1 MIYRFAQFEFDTD
14 KQLLT
19 RNGKI
24 ISLNEKPAQLLTLLI
39 ESPNNVFSK
48 DVILDAVWS
57 GRVTSD
63 QVVFQNIS
71 HLRAMFG
78 QDAIKTYV
86 KKGYQWQLPLTVCEP
101 ETLNQGQQ
109 QESPRKQIPEQD
121 MPSSQKSVEVKSVSR
136 PIARPAILITI
147 AGVIFCLFLVFL
159 INLLSSKEVTEPV
172 NSAEPL
178 LTIKHKNE
186 VQALFDTP
194 FTTWRARAKQ
204 DEQRLL
210 AKRLYSIE
218 DAHIL
223 RFHLQGKERGWH
235 GFIFGKD
242 TTSQHEQ
249 VAYLNKLLTETDFF
263 TASSEHVALAQLTL
277 LHSRYPDNV
286 LITRELIEQHY
297 IARNYERALALI
309 NSQINSATTRFD
321 IALMHYLKAKVLLR
335 TEQWHEAQLSID
347 ASLNIFTELKFNYLL
362 SEVKVKEAWFQ
373 IHMNNHENGMK
384 AINDAIS
391 YARAANAPLL
401 EVKAHLVQAT
411 FAAKFN
417 QTALMRNELNL
428 SEQLLSLHNLSAE
441 HQVALL
447 NIHAATADSESARMA
462 FYKQILEIDFS
473 PTYRERFYYAAKQLR
488 EHYIHTREWPLASAT
503 IHPWQRRSF
512 KSLSMAYIAL
522 AQEQWEQ
529 ANRALLQ
536 TFRDGQI
543 DYQVSDALDAALLM
557 IQYQSNGWATSN
569 VDGYYSYIRNAATR
583 DWIER
588 NHEKINKIEGLKDLT
603 R

>member
-48 DVILDAVWS
+48 EVILDAVWS

-242 TTSQHEQ
+242 TTSQHEH
-249 VAYLNKLLTETDFF
+249 VAYLNKLLAETDFF
-263 TASSEHVALAQLTL
+263 TA
-277 LHSRYPDNV
+277 
-286 LITRELIEQHY
+286 
-297 IARNYERALALI
+297 
-309 NSQINSATTRFD
+309 
-321 IALMHYLKAKVLLR
+321 
-335 TEQWHEAQLSID
+335 
-347 ASLNIFTELKFNYLL
+347 
-362 SEVKVKEAWFQ
+362 
-373 IHMNNHENGMK
+373 
-384 AINDAIS
+384 
-391 YARAANAPLL
+391 
-401 EVKAHLVQAT
+401 
-411 FAAKFN
+411 
-417 QTALMRNELNL
+417 
-428 SEQLLSLHNLSAE
+428 
-441 HQVALL
+441 
-447 NIHAATADSESARMA
+447 
-462 FYKQILEIDFS
+462 
-473 PTYRERFYYAAKQLR
+473 
-488 EHYIHTREWPLASAT
+488 
-503 IHPWQRRSF
+503 
-512 KSLSMAYIAL
+512 
-522 AQEQWEQ
+522 
-529 ANRALLQ
+529 
-536 TFRDGQI
+536 
-543 DYQVSDALDAALLM
+543 
-557 IQYQSNGWATSN
+557 
-569 VDGYYSYIRNAATR
+569 
-583 DWIER
+583 
-588 NHEKINKIEGLKDLT
+588 
-603 R
+603 